1 MLMVLLLISGF
12 LLIVACGS
20 SSDPKIPEQFNYTPS
35 AVNDVLTVKEN
46 SSVGNSNQINVS
58 VNDNLGKD
66 GGDSDNSERVRK
78 LTTKLQNVF
87 PKMKVVLQDE
97 RFSSKMA
104 MQSMIDSGMKKMKRR
119 EKGEIDKVSAAI
131 ILQSYMEAKGF

>member
-1 MLMVLLLISGF
+1 MAR
-12 LLIVACGS
+12 IVALDIGGKRTGIAETDPMQIIATPKDTVETS
-20 SSDPKIPEQFNYTPS
+20 KLLDYLRQLFATDSYETIVIGDPK
-35 AVNDVLTVKEN
+35 
-46 SSVGNSNQINVS
+46 
-58 VNDNLGKD
+58 NLD

-131 ILQSYMEAKGF
+131 ILQSYMEAGSY